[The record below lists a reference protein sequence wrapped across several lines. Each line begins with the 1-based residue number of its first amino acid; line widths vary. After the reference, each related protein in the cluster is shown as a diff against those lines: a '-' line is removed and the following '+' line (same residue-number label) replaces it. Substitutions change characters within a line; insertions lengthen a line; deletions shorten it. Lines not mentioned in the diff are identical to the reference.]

1 MEDED
6 EEWPQ
11 RPASHHGI
19 AMPRPARPEL
29 HCATTRW
36 VSHAWCS
43 RPDVFLSA
51 EVWNRPEKGA
61 LAQWVLALE
70 ELAVKLKIAAAVL
83 LRLLESPEH
92 HAAALQA
99 TLRSALHHCAKV
111 SQEEVLPS
119 LRLFTLKSG
128 AAPKEWRQ
136 ALSRG
141 VRPCK
146 APEARSAP
154 DPFDAARWD
163 DVLSS
168 DRQRAVLRSLQ
179 AATSLGI
186 PEADMLVQELA
197 ADFCRCERLARA
209 ARRAHAQVAK
219 QSKPKAA
226 QVERWRLAPFRCVAE
241 VEREEARPHT
251 ERGPRSPRVLRP
263 LDLQIGPVRSCDG
276 LDASIARL
284 VQVEPEPEAPAA
296 PAAPRLR
303 RPSSQATGRRPSGA
317 RHAPHRQR

>member
-1 MEDED
+1 MEDD

-11 RPASHHGI
+11 RPATHHGM
-19 AMPRPARPEL
+19 AKTPARPEL

-36 VSHAWCS
+36 VNHAWCS

-83 LRLLESPEH
+83 LRLLDSPEH
-92 HAAALQA
+92 HAAAVQA

-111 SQEEVLPS
+111 SREEVLPS

-141 VRPCK
+141 VRPSK
-146 APEARSAP
+146 APDGPRSAP

-219 QSKPKAA
+219 SKAKAV
-226 QVERWRLAPFRCVAE
+226 QVERWRLAPFRCVSE
-241 VEREEARPHT
+241 VEREEPRPHT
-251 ERGPRSPRVLRP
+251 EHGPRVLRP

-284 VQVEPEPEAPAA
+284 VQVEPEEAPAA
-296 PAAPRLR
+296 PPLR
-303 RPSSQATGRRPSGA
+303 RPSSQATGRRPSVA

>member
-1 MEDED
+1 MH
-6 EEWPQ
+6 PV
-11 RPASHHGI
+11 G
-19 AMPRPARPEL
+19 
-29 HCATTRW
+29 
-36 VSHAWCS
+36 
-43 RPDVFLSA
+43 FLEFS
-51 EVWNRPEKGA
+51 
-61 LAQWVLALE
+61 
-70 ELAVKLKIAAAVL
+70 
-83 LRLLESPEH
+83 
-92 HAAALQA
+92 
-99 TLRSALHHCAKV
+99 
-111 SQEEVLPS
+111 SQ
-119 LRLFTLKSG
+119 
-128 AAPKEWRQ
+128 
-136 ALSRG
+136 
-141 VRPCK
+141 
-146 APEARSAP
+146 
-154 DPFDAARWD
+154 DAARWD

-276 LDASIARL
+276 LDVGGPKRGPGPGCGCESHGNSE
-284 VQVEPEPEAPAA
+284 V
-296 PAAPRLR
+296 PRKLR
-303 RPSSQATGRRPSGA
+303 G
-317 RHAPHRQR
+317 

>member
-1 MEDED
+1 MEDE
-6 EEWPQ
+6 EEESQ
-11 RPASHHGI
+11 RPASHGRDS
-19 AMPRPARPEL
+19 RPARPEL
-29 HCATTRW
+29 HCASTRW

-92 HAAALQA
+92 HAAVQA

-146 APEARSAP
+146 APDGRSAP

-197 ADFCRCERLARA
+197 ADFCRCEHLARA

-226 QVERWRLAPFRCVAE
+226 QVERWHLAPFRCVAE
-241 VEREEARPHT
+241 VEREEPRPHT
-251 ERGPRSPRVLRP
+251 ERGPRILRP

-296 PAAPRLR
+296 PRLR
-303 RPSSQATGRRPSGA
+303 RPSSQATARRPSVA